1 MFDIK
6 KQFNIKNKE
15 RLVVKEMTK
24 EEAIQIILN
33 NQHKSLN
40 EIKRII
46 KRKMSIQQRT
56 KFTSEHLFLLISEA
70 NQRKEEEKKTLKK
83 GRTKNI
89 RKIEG
94 EER

>member
-6 KQFNIKNKE
+6 KLFNIKNE
-15 RLVVKEMTK
+15 RLVIGKMTK

-40 EIKRII
+40 EIKRIL
-46 KRKMSIQQRT
+46 KGKMSKEERA
-56 KFTSEHLFLLISEA
+56 KFTSQHLFLLISEA
-70 NQRKEEEKKTLKK
+70 NQKGEEEKKTLKTGK
-83 GRTKNI
+83 TKNT